1 MVWGMGATQS
11 HERPSRAEP
20 APALASA
27 PAAEGSSA
35 LIADRYRLIARLH
48 AGTGGVLYRAEDIAF
63 ARPVALRMLTP
74 ALSRDETVLERL
86 QARLKTSTSMARDD
100 VEASGDIL
108 DLIDLGR
115 AENGQV
121 FVVTELLTGDNLA
134 TLIARDGP
142 MPWQSARPLM
152 VRACQIL
159 HLSHQHGLLRLDLQT
174 RHLFP
179 VRDKTQTSTLKI
191 LSPGIGDVFGDSL
204 WSNLDPA
211 SAARQLRYAAPEQLT
226 GGHVDAR
233 TDVYALGIIMYE
245 LLCGHVP
252 FSDPRPAYVCARHL
266 LEQPPPFPVR
276 VLAKVPREVV
286 GIVGR
291 ALAKAP
297 ADRWPTMRAFANAMA
312 AIDFGPCDVS
322 GTLEVGAAQLPPT
335 ASGSSPSMRIDP
347 AAGHAPS
354 PAVLPRTLPPLR
366 DAFSVAS
373 TERSSEARAIDERA
387 QAYERWFKGSQELGT
402 PVTGSSS
409 EMAWEEILAAAEE
422 AVAAVASSP
431 GSGTAGDSGVFI
443 PERLLHS
450 GEAAT
455 ASMVRGRRPMLGTG
469 SPLRGAAATRMSA
482 TPQAPR
488 AGAQAAAGRTP
499 APVDLAEAAA
509 ASTTLQLGPEDLH
522 GIDSPAGDSAADLP
536 LGARPPSGGPAPG
549 ESAASLRELAA
560 HSAPVWAVSTTEAAA
575 PRRALPLAWA
585 AAALLTVAAIAGGL
599 RWLRPDAT
607 APVNVAAPIASV
619 PESARARPQQWS
631 VRPSTPAALT
641 VGSMAAPSQWIE
653 SADSFGS
660 ADDLA
665 LEADP
670 TARPDLSPGTA
681 VGAIEAPTPTTAAG
695 AIEAAAPGTAVGAAE
710 APAPTTPAPTS
721 APSTV
726 ESAASTSVDPTSPGA
741 PPLARTGKRRP
752 APVSGAPAAPA
763 DSARKDPAPTEG
775 APTEGASQAG
785 PTEGAS
791 KAPTEGASKDAGPTE
806 APAGPD
812 SPGPRKTLPGTRPPD
827 AGHDADP
834 GEPPAVPE
842 GPTPS

>member
-1 MVWGMGATQS
+1 MGATPS

-20 APALASA
+20 APALFSSA
-27 PAAEGSSA
+27 PVVGEPTA
-35 LIADRYRLIARLH
+35 LIAERYRLIARLH

-86 QARLKTSTSMARDD
+86 QSRLKTSASMARDD
-100 VEASGDIL
+100 IEASGDIL

-142 MPWQSARPLM
+142 LTWAALRPLM

-204 WSNLDPA
+204 WSSLEPA

-252 FSDPRPAYVCARHL
+252 FADGRPAYVCARHL
-266 LEQPPPFPVR
+266 LEQPPPFPDR
-276 VLAKVPREVV
+276 VLATIPREVV

-312 AIDFGPCDVS
+312 AIDFGPCDAS
-322 GTLEVGAAQLPPT
+322 GVLEVGAAQQPT
-335 ASGSSPSMRIDP
+335 TPSASSPSMRIDP

-354 PAVLPRTLPPLR
+354 PAVRPRTLPPLR
-366 DAFSVAS
+366 DAFMSVTAAAGERAAS
-373 TERSSEARAIDERA
+373 TDSRAIDERA
-387 QAYERWFKGSQELGT
+387 QAYERWFRGSQELG
-402 PVTGSSS
+402 PAVTGSSTQ
-409 EMAWEEILAAAEE
+409 MAWEEILAAAEE

-455 ASMVRGRRPMLGTG
+455 ASMVRGRRPVLSTS
-469 SPLRGAAATRMSA
+469 SPLRATTATRKGAA
-482 TPQAPR
+482 PQAQQTPR
-488 AGAQAAAGRTP
+488 GGSQSAHSAAA
-499 APVDLAEAAA
+499 APVELAEAAA
-509 ASTTLQLGPEDLH
+509 ASTTLQLGPEDLRD
-522 GIDSPAGDSAADLP
+522 IDSPAGNSAADLP
-536 LGARPPSGGPAPG
+536 LGARPPSGGPSPG

-560 HSAPVWAVSTTEAAA
+560 HSAPVWVVSTTEAAP
-575 PRRALPLAWA
+575 PRRSRQLAWA
-585 AAALLTVAAIAGGL
+585 TAALLALGAIAGGL
-599 RWLRPDAT
+599 RWLRPGPAA
-607 APVNVAAPIASV
+607 APQLSVAAPVASISE
-619 PESARARPQQWS
+619 PARARPQQLS
-631 VRPSTPAALT
+631 LRPSTPT

-653 SADSFGS
+653 PAAVGS
-660 ADDLA
+660 AANLA
-665 LEADP
+665 LETGP
-670 TARPDLSPGTA
+670 TSHPPDLSSGTA
-681 VGAIEAPTPTTAAG
+681 SSPGAVEAATPTTPNAV
-695 AIEAAAPGTAVGAAE
+695 EAAT
-710 APAPTTPAPTS
+710 PTTPNAVEAATPTT
-721 APSTV
+721 P
-726 ESAASTSVDPTSPGA
+726 DA
-741 PPLARTGKRRP
+741 PPLARPIKRR
-752 APVSGAPAAPA
+752 SAAPA
-763 DSARKDPAPTEG
+763 G
-775 APTEGASQAG
+775 AAAAKVAG
-785 PTEGAS
+785 PRAS
-791 KAPTEGASKDAGPTE
+791 SPAQAPGPTRE
-806 APAGPD
+806 DSPPA
-812 SPGPRKTLPGTRPPD
+812 PGPRKTLPGTRPPD
-827 AGHDADP
+827 AGHDIEA
-834 GEPPAVPE
+834 GEAAAPE
-842 GPTPS
+842 ASP